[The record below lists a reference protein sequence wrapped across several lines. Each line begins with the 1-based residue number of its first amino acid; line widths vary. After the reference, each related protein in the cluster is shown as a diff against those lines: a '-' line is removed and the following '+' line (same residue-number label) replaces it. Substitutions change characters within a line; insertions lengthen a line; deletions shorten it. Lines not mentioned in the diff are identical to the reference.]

1 MAKEKRCSFCGTPG
15 SPDNPLIFGQYSDV
29 CICENC
35 TNVHVDMFARLHTN
49 DNINQ
54 EATGSSSFDFL
65 KDKLP
70 TPEEIKSFLDEYVV
84 GQDRAKRVLSVA
96 VYNHYKRIKYNK
108 LQVAGSKKVVRVMPE
123 NDEENSDDF
132 YGCGEYDKDGEQYE
146 VTPPEVEMDKSNMLV
161 IGPTGSG
168 KTLLAS
174 TLARKLNVPFAIADA
189 TTLTEAG
196 YVGEDVENILL
207 KLIQNA
213 NGNIKKAEYGI
224 VFIDEID
231 KIAKKGENVS
241 STRDV
246 SGEGVQ
252 QALLKII
259 EGTVSSV
266 PPQGGRKHPGAE
278 MLKINTKNILFIC
291 GGAFVGLDKIIESR
305 IAKSAMGFGATI
317 IKESERDISRL
328 YNELLPDDLM
338 RFGLI
343 PEFIGRLPIAVGLNE
358 LTEEDLKTIITE
370 PRNSITKQYE
380 ELFNMDGVKLSFT
393 DGAISAIAKKAISQK
408 TGARGLRNIV
418 ENLITDVMFEIPSRK
433 DITEIEITEEDVERG
448 KCVLKKV
455 S

>member
-1 MAKEKRCSFCGTPG
+1 MRKEKRCSFCGSLG
-15 SPDNPLIFGQYSDV
+15 SPDNPLVYGQYSDV

-35 TNVHVDMFARLHTN
+35 TNAHMDLFSKLHSN
-49 DNINQ
+49 DNTTQ
-54 EATGSSSFDFL
+54 EAGGNSTFDFL
-65 KDKLP
+65 REKLP

-84 GQDRAKRVLSVA
+84 GQERAKRVLSVA
-96 VYNHYKRIKYNK
+96 VYNHYKRIKFSK
-108 LQVAGSKKVVRVMPE
+108 MQVVGSKKIIQTKPQ
-123 NDEENSDDF
+123 DESNPDDF
-132 YGCGEYDKDGEQYE
+132 YGCGESEGVEQYE
-146 VTPPEVEMDKSNMLV
+146 TPVPEVEMDKSNILV

-224 VFIDEID
+224 IFIDEID

-241 STRDV
+241 ITRDV

-259 EGTVSSV
+259 EGTVSQV
-266 PPQGGRKHPGAE
+266 PPQGGRKHPGVE
-278 MLKINTKNILFIC
+278 NLNINTKNILFIC
-291 GGAFVGLDKIIESR
+291 GGAFVGLDKIIENR
-305 IAKSAMGFGATI
+305 IAKSSMGFGATI

-328 YNELLPDDLM
+328 YDELLPDDLM

-343 PEFIGRLPIAVGLNE
+343 PEFIGRLPITVGLNE
-358 LTEEDLKTIITE
+358 LTENDLETIITE
-370 PRNSITKQYE
+370 PKNSITKQYQ
-380 ELFNMDGVKLSFT
+380 ELFNMDNVKLTF
-393 DGAISAIAKKAISQK
+393 DDEAIRAIARKAISQK

-418 ENLITDVMFEIPSRK
+418 ENLIIDVMFDLPSHPDIHEINVTK
-433 DITEIEITEEDVERG
+433 EDVERG
-448 KCVLKKV
+448 KCLLKKA